1 MREKNIILFQLKP
14 YLKIKINSGRGD
26 EVQP

>member
-14 YLKIKINSGRGD
+14 HLKIKINSGRGD